1 VFVGGELNLRT
12 PVIFGDLAERLGGD
26 AVNAI
31 EEGAAHEEGA
41 FRASC
46 GRRYRHC
53 HRLGRRL
60 VVVAIDVIGTCE
72 TTGFCWIARPAVPR
86 QRRVRAKRAREGRH
100 ATYDLGRNNLVGRN
114 ALLNPSHERAQEIDG
129 VRPGAAVA
137 VRHPGLEEQPGE
149 FLRAMQTFLS
159 FSLIVRALAGL
170 TGINRS

>member
-1 VFVGGELNLRT
+1 LRWRGRNWRSWSEEKAARAKTHATEEANKGEPKVSVSDPEARLMR
-12 PVIFGDLAERLGGD
+12 LADG
-26 AVNAI
+26 AVAPAWNVQVATA
-31 EEGAAHEEGA
+31 EG
-41 FRASC
+41 F
-46 GRRYRHC
+46 
-53 HRLGRRL
+53 
-60 VVVAIDVIGTCE
+60 VVAINVIGTCE

-100 ATYDLGRNNLVGRN
+100 ATYNLGRNNLVRRN

-159 FSLIVRALAGL
+159 LSLIVRALAV
-170 TGINRS
+170 